1 MEGVLSEETDSQTI
15 RVNFESVVV
24 QGGEILGIFYLKVS
38 SKKFFSKWSE
48 RFFMLR
54 KNKLIILKRRSDGRP
69 KYETAKY
76 LKLDKCNL
84 SGISMEDDKII
95 FEINYKN
102 KRIYKFGTRYMDVFT
117 SIYGALEKRI
127 YYTKNLLSE
136 DLLDDDLPH

>member
-24 QGGEILGIFYLKVS
+24 QGGEILGIFYLKVR

-102 KRIYKFGTRYMDVFT
+102 KRIYKFGTRNMDVFT

>member
-24 QGGEILGIFYLKVS
+24 QGPEILGIFYLKVR

-54 KNKLIILKRRSDGRP
+54 KSKLIILKRRYDGRP

-102 KRIYKFGTRYMDVFT
+102 KRIYKFGTRHMDVFT